1 VSGYG
6 SEIFGFAAARSFSST
21 SSPAAASGKRSES
34 ETDGRRVSRGSAF
47 GVSLR
52 LLPALLGPARATE
65 LQADLLILRVLH
77 VLFGFLLSFSEEDIA
92 GILAA
97 LSGDFS
103 GHQIQIPADRFQEA
117 RTWHLE

>member
-1 VSGYG
+1 LCGSG
-6 SEIFGFAAARSFSST
+6 F
-21 SSPAAASGKRSES
+21 
-34 ETDGRRVSRGSAF
+34 RVAIRI
-47 GVSLR
+47 
-52 LLPALLGPARATE
+52 LPALLGPARATE

-77 VLFGFLLSFSEEDIA
+77 VLFGFLLSFAEKDLA
-92 GILAA
+92 RILAA

>member
-6 SEIFGFAAARSFSST
+6 SETLGFAV
-21 SSPAAASGKRSES
+21 AASGKRSGGES
-34 ETDGRRVSRGSAF
+34 DGRRVSCGSAF
-47 GVSLR
+47 GASIRV
-52 LLPALLGPARATE
+52 LPALLDPARATE
-65 LQADLLILRVLH
+65 LQADLFILRVLH
-77 VLFGFLLSFSEEDIA
+77 VLFGFLLSFAEEDLA
-92 GILAA
+92 RILAA